1 MVSLVANKTTR
12 LARRTARADGCMG
25 SCGSELPHRVPVS
38 WSARVNHLNCQSRI
52 TPHPDK

>member
-1 MVSLVANKTTR
+1 VVSLVANKTTR